1 MRVTAASFGNDFRT
15 QIAKLAERQM
25 RVQRQIATGQRI
37 DSPSDDPQAMR
48 RVLDL
53 RAELRVLNQ
62 YRDNIGKVRENS
74 TVAYSS
80 LNAMKKLN
88 DRAGEIA
95 TMADDSKPAEA
106 LGAYAMEINQL
117 LEEAVRLANTKH
129 RAVYIFSGTNS
140 TTATYGTTRDANGD
154 ITAVTWGGN
163 SNTTKVDIAADST
176 VGSNHPAEGAQ
187 GILKNSTNGADFISH
202 LITLRDNLKSGTAAS
217 ISDIK
222 SNGIANVKSDETNFI
237 NHFSN
242 LGAIQSR
249 LDTSEAITRHQAS
262 SIDPLVSNEADVDMA
277 DAFVRLNEIQN
288 AYTAAL
294 QSGGTLLQTSLL
306 DYIR

>member
-62 YRDNIGKVRENS
+62 YRDNIGKIRENS

-95 TMADDSKPAEA
+95 TLADDSKPAEA
-106 LGAYAMEINQL
+106 LGAYALEINQL
-117 LEEAVRLANTKH
+117 LEEAVRLGNTKH
-129 RAVYIFSGTNS
+129 RGVYIFSGTKS
-140 TTATYGTTRDANGD
+140 TTPTYNATRDANGD
-154 ITAVTWGGN
+154 ITAVMWGGN
-163 SNTTKVDIAADST
+163 SKTTQVDIASDST
-176 VGSNHPAEGAQ
+176 VDSNHPAEGAQ
-187 GILKNSTNGADFISH
+187 GILKNSTNGADFIAH
-202 LITLRDNLKSGTAAS
+202 LITLRDNLNSGDTAN
-217 ISDIK
+217 IK
-222 SNGIANVKSDETNFI
+222 SNGIANVKADETNFI

-242 LGAIQSR
+242 IGAIQSR
-249 LDTSEAITRHQAS
+249 LDTSEAIIRHQES
-262 SIDPLVSNEADVDMA
+262 SIDPLISNEADVDMA

>member
-25 RVQRQIATGQRI
+25 RVQKQIATGQRI
-37 DSPSDDPQAMR
+37 DAPSDDPQAMR

-53 RAELRVLNQ
+53 RSELRTLNQ
-62 YRDNIGKVRENS
+62 YQDNISKIRENS

-95 TMADDSKPAEA
+95 TMADGSKSQEA
-106 LGAYAMEINQL
+106 LSAYGKEINQL

-129 RAVYIFSGTNS
+129 RDVYIFSGTNS
-140 TTATYGTTRDANGD
+140 TTATYSATRDANGD

-163 SNTTKVDIAADST
+163 SNSTKVDIASDST
-176 VGSNHPAEGAQ
+176 VDSNYPAEGAA
-187 GILKNSTNGADFISH
+187 GILKNSTNGADFIGH
-202 LITLRDNLKSGTAAS
+202 LISLRDNLNSGDTAAIKSTS
-217 ISDIK
+217 ISNID
-222 SNGIANVKSDETNFI
+222 ADETNFI

-249 LDTSEAITRHQAS
+249 LDTSEAITKNQAS

-277 DAFVRLNEIQN
+277 EAFVKLNEIQN

>member
-62 YRDNIGKVRENS
+62 YQDNIGKVRENS

-80 LNAMKKLN
+80 LTAMKKLN

-95 TMADDSKPAEA
+95 TLADASKPGEA
-106 LGAYAMEINQL
+106 VQAYGKEINQL

-129 RAVYIFSGTNS
+129 RDVYIFSGTNS
-140 TTATYGTTRDANGD
+140 TSATYGTTRDANGD

-163 SNTTKVDIAADST
+163 SNTSKVDIASDST
-176 VGSNHPAEGAQ
+176 VDSNQPAEGPQ
-187 GILKNSTNGADFISH
+187 GILKNSTNGADFIAH
-202 LITLRDNLKSGTAAS
+202 LIMLRDNLNSGNTAN
-217 ISDIK
+217 IK

>member
-1 MRVTAASFGNDFRT
+1 MRVTAASFGNDFRL

-53 RAELRVLNQ
+53 RSELRVLNQ
-62 YRDNIGKVRENS
+62 YRDNISTVRENS

-117 LEEAVRLANTKH
+117 LEEAVRLGNTKH
-129 RAVYIFSGTNS
+129 RGVYIFSGTKS
-140 TTATYGTTRDANGD
+140 TTPTYNATRDANGD
-154 ITAVTWGGN
+154 ITGVTWGGN
-163 SNTTKVDIAADST
+163 SKTTQVDIASDST
-176 VGSNHPAEGAQ
+176 VDSNYPAEGAQ
-187 GILKNSTNGADFISH
+187 GILKNSTNGADFIAH
-202 LITLRDNLKSGTAAS
+202 LITLRDNLNSGDTAN
-217 ISDIK
+217 IK
-222 SNGIANVKSDETNFI
+222 SNGIENVKADETNFI

-242 LGAIQSR
+242 IGAIQSR

-262 SIDPLVSNEADVDMA
+262 SIDPLISNEADVDMA

>member
-62 YRDNIGKVRENS
+62 YQDNIGKVRENS

-95 TMADDSKPAEA
+95 TMADASKPTEA
-106 LGAYAMEINQL
+106 LQAYGKEINQL

-129 RAVYIFSGTNS
+129 RDVYIFSGTNS
-140 TTATYGTTRDANGD
+140 TTATYGTTRDANDD

-163 SNTTKVDIAADST
+163 SNTTKVDVAADST

-187 GILKNSTNGADFISH
+187 GILKNSTNGADFIAH
-202 LITLRDNLKSGTAAS
+202 LITLRDNLNSGNTTN
-217 ISDIK
+217 IK

-262 SIDPLVSNEADVDMA
+262 SIDPLISNEADVDMA

-294 QSGGTLLQTSLL
+294 QSGGTPLQTSLL

>member
-62 YRDNIGKVRENS
+62 YQDNIGKVRENS

-95 TMADDSKPAEA
+95 TMADASKPTEA
-106 LGAYAMEINQL
+106 LQAYGKEINQL

-129 RAVYIFSGTNS
+129 RDVYIFSGTHS
-140 TTATYGTTRDANGD
+140 TTPTYSATRVDGD
-154 ITAVTWGGN
+154 ITGVTWGGN
-163 SNTTKVDIAADST
+163 SNTSKVDIASDST
-176 VGSNHPAEGAQ
+176 VDSNHPAEGAQ
-187 GILKNSTNGADFISH
+187 GILKNSTNGADFIAH
-202 LITLRDNLKSGTAAS
+202 LITLRDNLNSGNTAN
-217 ISDIK
+217 IK

-262 SIDPLVSNEADVDMA
+262 SIDPLISNEADVDMA

>member
-1 MRVTAASFGNDFRT
+1 
-15 QIAKLAERQM
+15 
-25 RVQRQIATGQRI
+25 
-37 DSPSDDPQAMR
+37 
-48 RVLDL
+48 
-53 RAELRVLNQ
+53 
-62 YRDNIGKVRENS
+62 
-74 TVAYSS
+74 VAYSS

-106 LGAYAMEINQL
+106 LGAYALEINQL
-117 LEEAVRLANTKH
+117 LEEAVRLGNTKH
-129 RAVYIFSGTNS
+129 RGVYIFSGTKS
-140 TTATYGTTRDANGD
+140 TTPTYNATRDANGD
-154 ITAVTWGGN
+154 ITGVTWGGN
-163 SNTTKVDIAADST
+163 SKTTQVDIASDST
-176 VGSNHPAEGAQ
+176 VDSNYPAEGAQ
-187 GILKNSTNGADFISH
+187 GILKNSTNGADFIAH
-202 LITLRDNLKSGTAAS
+202 LITLRDNLNSGDTAN
-217 ISDIK
+217 IK
-222 SNGIANVKSDETNFI
+222 SNGIANVKADETNFI

-242 LGAIQSR
+242 IGAIQSR

-262 SIDPLVSNEADVDMA
+262 SIDPLISNEADVDMA

>member
-95 TMADDSKPAEA
+95 TMADGSKPTEA
-106 LGAYAMEINQL
+106 LGAYGKEINQL

-129 RAVYIFSGTNS
+129 RDVYIFSGTNS
-140 TTATYGTTRDANGD
+140 TTATYSTTRDANGD
-154 ITAVTWGGN
+154 ITGVTWGGN
-163 SNTTKVDIAADST
+163 SNTSKVDIAADST
-176 VGSNHPAEGAQ
+176 VDSNHPAEGAQ
-187 GILKNSTNGADFISH
+187 GILKNSTNGADFIAH
-202 LITLRDNLKSGTAAS
+202 LITLRDNLNSGNTAN
-217 ISDIK
+217 IK

>member
-15 QIAKLAERQM
+15 QLAKLAERQM
-25 RVQRQIATGQRI
+25 RLQQQIATGQRI
-37 DSPSDDPQAMR
+37 DAPSDDPQAMR

-53 RAELRVLNQ
+53 RSELRTLNQ
-62 YRDNIGKVRENS
+62 YQDNISKVRENS

-80 LNAMKKLN
+80 INALKKLN

-95 TMADDSKPAEA
+95 TMADASKSPEA
-106 LGAYAMEINQL
+106 LSAYAKEVNQL

-129 RAVYIFSGTNS
+129 RDIYIFSGTKS
-140 TTATYGTTRDANGD
+140 TTATYTPTRDSNGD
-154 ITAVTWGGN
+154 ITSATWGGN
-163 SNTTKVDIAADST
+163 SNSTKVDIASDST
-176 VGSNHPAEGAQ
+176 VNSNYPAEGTQ
-187 GILKNSTNGADFISH
+187 GILKNSTSGADFITH
-202 LITLRDNLKSGTAAS
+202 LISLRDNLEANNTT
-217 ISDIK
+217 DIK
-222 SNGIANVKSDETNFI
+222 DTDLANLDKDETNFI
-237 NHFSN
+237 DHFSN

-249 LDTSEAITRHQAS
+249 LDTSEAITRNQSAA
-262 SIDPLVSNEADVDMA
+262 IDPLVSNEADVDLS

-294 QSGGTLLQTSLL
+294 QSGGQLLQTSLL

>member
-62 YRDNIGKVRENS
+62 YQDNIGKVRENS

-95 TMADDSKPAEA
+95 TMADASKPTEA
-106 LGAYAMEINQL
+106 LQAYGKEINQL

-129 RAVYIFSGTNS
+129 RDVYIFSGTNS
-140 TTATYGTTRDANGD
+140 TTATYGTTRDANDD

-163 SNTTKVDIAADST
+163 SNTTKVDVAADST
-176 VGSNHPAEGAQ
+176 VGSNYPAEGAQ
-187 GILKNSTNGADFISH
+187 GILKNSTNGADFIAH
-202 LITLRDNLKSGTAAS
+202 LITLRDNLNSGNTTN
-217 ISDIK
+217 IK

-242 LGAIQSR
+242 I
-249 LDTSEAITRHQAS
+249 
-262 SIDPLVSNEADVDMA
+262 
-277 DAFVRLNEIQN
+277 
-288 AYTAAL
+288 
-294 QSGGTLLQTSLL
+294 
-306 DYIR
+306 

>member
-53 RAELRVLNQ
+53 RADLRVLNQ
-62 YRDNIGKVRENS
+62 YRDNIGKIRENS

-106 LGAYAMEINQL
+106 LGAYAMDINQL
-117 LEEAVRLANTKH
+117 LEEAVRLGNTKH
-129 RAVYIFSGTNS
+129 RGVYIFSGTKS
-140 TTATYGTTRDANGD
+140 TTPTYNATRDANGD
-154 ITAVTWGGN
+154 ITGVTWGGN
-163 SNTTKVDIAADST
+163 SKTTQVDIASDST
-176 VGSNHPAEGAQ
+176 VDSNYPAEGPQ
-187 GILKNSTNGADFISH
+187 GILKNSTNGADFIAH
-202 LITLRDNLKSGTAAS
+202 LITLRDNLNSGDTAN
-217 ISDIK
+217 IK
-222 SNGIANVKSDETNFI
+222 SNGIANVKADETNFI

-242 LGAIQSR
+242 IGAIQSR
-249 LDTSEAITRHQAS
+249 LDTSEAITRHRAS
-262 SIDPLVSNEADVDMA
+262 SIDPLISNEADVDMA

>member
-62 YRDNIGKVRENS
+62 YQDNIGKVRENS

-95 TMADDSKPAEA
+95 TMADASKPTEA
-106 LGAYAMEINQL
+106 LQAYGKEINQL

-129 RAVYIFSGTNS
+129 RDVYIFSGTNS

-176 VGSNHPAEGAQ
+176 VGSNHPAEGAH
-187 GILKNSTNGADFISH
+187 GILKNSTNGADFIAH
-202 LITLRDNLKSGTAAS
+202 LITLRDNLNSGNTTN
-217 ISDIK
+217 IK

>member
-62 YRDNIGKVRENS
+62 YQDNIGKVRENS

-95 TMADDSKPAEA
+95 TMADGSKSTEA
-106 LGAYAMEINQL
+106 LGAYGKEINQL

-129 RAVYIFSGTNS
+129 RDVYIFSGTNS
-140 TTATYGTTRDANGD
+140 TTATYSTTRDANGD
-154 ITAVTWGGN
+154 ITGVTWGGN
-163 SNTTKVDIAADST
+163 SNTTKVDIASDST
-176 VGSNHPAEGAQ
+176 VDSNHPAEGAE
-187 GILKNSTNGADFISH
+187 GVLRNSTNGADFIAH
-202 LITLRDNLKSGTAAS
+202 LITLRNNLNSGNTAN
-217 ISDIK
+217 IK
-222 SNGIANVKSDETNFI
+222 STGIANVKSDETNFI

>member
-53 RAELRVLNQ
+53 RADLRVLNQ
-62 YRDNIGKVRENS
+62 YRDNIGKIRENS

-117 LEEAVRLANTKH
+117 LEEAVRLGNTKH
-129 RAVYIFSGTNS
+129 RGVYIFSGTKS
-140 TTATYGTTRDANGD
+140 TTPTYNATRDANGD
-154 ITAVTWGGN
+154 ITGVTWGGN
-163 SNTTKVDIAADST
+163 SKTTQVDIASDST
-176 VGSNHPAEGAQ
+176 VDSSYPAEGPQ
-187 GILKNSTNGADFISH
+187 GILKNSTNGADFIAH
-202 LITLRDNLKSGTAAS
+202 LITLRDNLNSGDTAN
-217 ISDIK
+217 IK
-222 SNGIANVKSDETNFI
+222 SNGIANVKADETNFI

-242 LGAIQSR
+242 IGAIQSR

-262 SIDPLVSNEADVDMA
+262 SIDPLISNEADVDMA

>member
-62 YRDNIGKVRENS
+62 YQDNIGKVRENS

-95 TMADDSKPAEA
+95 TMADGSKSTEA
-106 LGAYAMEINQL
+106 LGAYGKEINQL

-129 RAVYIFSGTNS
+129 RDVYIFSGTNS
-140 TTATYGTTRDANGD
+140 TTATYSTTRDANGD
-154 ITAVTWGGN
+154 ITGVTWGGN
-163 SNTTKVDIAADST
+163 SNTSKVDIASDST
-176 VGSNHPAEGAQ
+176 VDSSHPAEGAQ
-187 GILKNSTNGADFISH
+187 GILKNSTNGADFIAH
-202 LITLRDNLKSGTAAS
+202 LITLRDNLNSGNTTN
-217 ISDIK
+217 IK

>member
-62 YRDNIGKVRENS
+62 YQDNIGKVRENS

-80 LNAMKKLN
+80 LTAMKKLN

-95 TMADDSKPAEA
+95 TLADASKPAEA
-106 LGAYAMEINQL
+106 LQAYGKEINQL

-129 RAVYIFSGTNS
+129 RDVYIFSGTNS
-140 TTATYGTTRDANGD
+140 TSATYGTVPPFHRGLRDAWTC
-154 ITAVTWGGN
+154 IRR
-163 SNTTKVDIAADST
+163 IAPLINLTSRRKKDALT
-176 VGSNHPAEGAQ
+176 VWQ
-187 GILKNSTNGADFISH
+187 
-202 LITLRDNLKSGTAAS
+202 RTAARATALAAS
-217 ISDIK
+217 AAVFPEK
-222 SNGIANVKSDETNFI
+222 
-237 NHFSN
+237 
-242 LGAIQSR
+242 R
-249 LDTSEAITRHQAS
+249 PEA
-262 SIDPLVSNEADVDMA
+262 P
-277 DAFVRLNEIQN
+277 DATEPP
-288 AYTAAL
+288 T
-294 QSGGTLLQTSLL
+294 
-306 DYIR
+306 

>member
-62 YRDNIGKVRENS
+62 YQDNIGKVRENS

-95 TMADDSKPAEA
+95 TMADGSKSTEA
-106 LGAYAMEINQL
+106 LGAYGKEINQL

-129 RAVYIFSGTNS
+129 RDVYIFSGTNS
-140 TTATYGTTRDANGD
+140 TTATYSTTRDANGD
-154 ITAVTWGGN
+154 ITGVTWGGN
-163 SNTTKVDIAADST
+163 SNTSKVDIASDST
-176 VGSNHPAEGAQ
+176 VDSNHPAEGAQ
-187 GILKNSTNGADFISH
+187 GILKNSTNGADFIAH
-202 LITLRDNLKSGTAAS
+202 LITLRDNLNSGNTTN
-217 ISDIK
+217 IK

-294 QSGGTLLQTSLL
+294 QSGGSLLQTSLL

>member
-62 YRDNIGKVRENS
+62 YQDNIGKVRENS

-95 TMADDSKPAEA
+95 TMADASKPTEA
-106 LGAYAMEINQL
+106 LQAYGKEINQL

-129 RAVYIFSGTNS
+129 RDVYIFSGTNS
-140 TTATYGTTRDANGD
+140 TTATYSTTRDANGD
-154 ITAVTWGGN
+154 ITGVTWGGN
-163 SNTTKVDIAADST
+163 SNTSKVDIASDST
-176 VGSNHPAEGAQ
+176 VDSNHPAEGAQ
-187 GILKNSTNGADFISH
+187 GILKNSTNGADFIAH
-202 LITLRDNLKSGTAAS
+202 LITLRDNLNSGNTTN
-217 ISDIK
+217 IK

>member
-62 YRDNIGKVRENS
+62 YQDNIGKVRENS

-80 LNAMKKLN
+80 LTAMKKLN

-95 TMADDSKPAEA
+95 TLADASKPAEA
-106 LGAYAMEINQL
+106 LQAYGKEINQL

-129 RAVYIFSGTNS
+129 RDVYIFSGTNS
-140 TTATYGTTRDANGD
+140 TSATYGTTRDANGD

-163 SNTTKVDIAADST
+163 SNTSKVDIASDST
-176 VGSNHPAEGAQ
+176 VDSNQPAEGPQ
-187 GILKNSTNGADFISH
+187 GILKNSTNGADFIAH
-202 LITLRDNLKSGTAAS
+202 LIMLRDNLNSGNTAN
-217 ISDIK
+217 IK

>member
-62 YRDNIGKVRENS
+62 YQDNIGKVRENS

-95 TMADDSKPAEA
+95 TMADASKPTEA
-106 LGAYAMEINQL
+106 LQAYGKEINQL

-129 RAVYIFSGTNS
+129 RDVYIFSGTNS
-140 TTATYGTTRDANGD
+140 TTATYGTTRDANDD

-163 SNTTKVDIAADST
+163 SNTTKVDVAADST
-176 VGSNHPAEGAQ
+176 VGSNYPAEGTQ
-187 GILKNSTNGADFISH
+187 GILKNSTNGADFIAH
-202 LITLRDNLKSGTAAS
+202 LITLRDNLNSGNTTN
-217 ISDIK
+217 IK

-242 LGAIQSR
+242 IGAIQSR

-262 SIDPLVSNEADVDMA
+262 SIDPLISNEADVDMA

>member
-62 YRDNIGKVRENS
+62 YQDNIGKVRENS

-95 TMADDSKPAEA
+95 TMADGSKSTEA
-106 LGAYAMEINQL
+106 LGAYGKEINQL

-129 RAVYIFSGTNS
+129 RDVYIFSGTNS
-140 TTATYGTTRDANGD
+140 TTATYSTTRDANGD
-154 ITAVTWGGN
+154 ITGVTWGGN
-163 SNTTKVDIAADST
+163 SNTSKVDIASDST
-176 VGSNHPAEGAQ
+176 VDSNHPAEGAQ
-187 GILKNSTNGADFISH
+187 GILKNSTNGADFIAH
-202 LITLRDNLKSGTAAS
+202 LITLRDNLNSGNTTN
-217 ISDIK
+217 IK

>member
-62 YRDNIGKVRENS
+62 YRDNIGKIRENS

-117 LEEAVRLANTKH
+117 LEEAVRLGNTKH
-129 RAVYIFSGTNS
+129 RGVYIFSGTKS
-140 TTATYGTTRDANGD
+140 TTPTY
-154 ITAVTWGGN
+154 
-163 SNTTKVDIAADST
+163 
-176 VGSNHPAEGAQ
+176 
-187 GILKNSTNGADFISH
+187 
-202 LITLRDNLKSGTAAS
+202 LIVLNYTY
-217 ISDIK
+217 
-222 SNGIANVKSDETNFI
+222 
-237 NHFSN
+237 
-242 LGAIQSR
+242 AIGR
-249 LDTSEAITRHQAS
+249 
-262 SIDPLVSNEADVDMA
+262 VSKHH
-277 DAFVRLNEIQN
+277 I
-288 AYTAAL
+288 
-294 QSGGTLLQTSLL
+294 SLL
-306 DYIR
+306 PIHQSFHIFLLCRVPT

>member
-62 YRDNIGKVRENS
+62 YQDNIGKVRENS

-80 LNAMKKLN
+80 LTAMKKLN
-88 DRAGEIA
+88 ARAGEIA
-95 TMADDSKPAEA
+95 TLADASKPAEA
-106 LGAYAMEINQL
+106 LQAYGKEINQL

-129 RAVYIFSGTNS
+129 RDVYIFSGTNS
-140 TTATYGTTRDANGD
+140 TSATYGTTRDANGD

-163 SNTTKVDIAADST
+163 SNTSKVDIASDST
-176 VGSNHPAEGAQ
+176 VDSNQPAEGPQ

-202 LITLRDNLKSGTAAS
+202 
-217 ISDIK
+217 
-222 SNGIANVKSDETNFI
+222 
-237 NHFSN
+237 
-242 LGAIQSR
+242 
-249 LDTSEAITRHQAS
+249 
-262 SIDPLVSNEADVDMA
+262 
-277 DAFVRLNEIQN
+277 
-288 AYTAAL
+288 
-294 QSGGTLLQTSLL
+294 
-306 DYIR
+306 

>member
-62 YRDNIGKVRENS
+62 YQDNIGKVRENS

-95 TMADDSKPAEA
+95 TMADGSKSTEA
-106 LGAYAMEINQL
+106 LGAYGKEINQL

-129 RAVYIFSGTNS
+129 RNVYIFSGTNS
-140 TTATYGTTRDANGD
+140 TTATYSTTRDANGD
-154 ITAVTWGGN
+154 ITGVTWGGN
-163 SNTTKVDIAADST
+163 SNTSKVDIASDST
-176 VGSNHPAEGAQ
+176 VDSSHPAEGAQ
-187 GILKNSTNGADFISH
+187 GILKNSTNGADFIAH
-202 LITLRDNLKSGTAAS
+202 LITLRDNLNSGNTTN
-217 ISDIK
+217 IK

>member
-62 YRDNIGKVRENS
+62 YQDNIGKVRENS

-95 TMADDSKPAEA
+95 TMADASKPTEA
-106 LGAYAMEINQL
+106 LQAYGKEINQL

-129 RAVYIFSGTNS
+129 RDVYIFSGTNS

-176 VGSNHPAEGAQ
+176 VGSNHPAEGAR
-187 GILKNSTNGADFISH
+187 GILKNSTNGADFIAH
-202 LITLRDNLKSGTAAS
+202 LITLRDNLNSGNTTN
-217 ISDIK
+217 IK

>member
-95 TMADDSKPAEA
+95 TMADGSKSTEA
-106 LGAYAMEINQL
+106 LGAYGKEINQL

-129 RAVYIFSGTNS
+129 RDVYIFSGTNS
-140 TTATYGTTRDANGD
+140 TTATYSTTRDANGD
-154 ITAVTWGGN
+154 ITGVTWGGN
-163 SNTTKVDIAADST
+163 SNTSKVDIASDST
-176 VGSNHPAEGAQ
+176 VDSNHPAEGAQ
-187 GILKNSTNGADFISH
+187 GILKNSTNGADFIAH
-202 LITLRDNLKSGTAAS
+202 LITLRDNLNSGNTTN
-217 ISDIK
+217 IK

>member
-62 YRDNIGKVRENS
+62 YQDNIGKVRENS

-95 TMADDSKPAEA
+95 TMADGSKSTEA
-106 LGAYAMEINQL
+106 LGAYGKEINQL

-129 RAVYIFSGTNS
+129 RDVYIFSGTNS
-140 TTATYGTTRDANGD
+140 TTATYSTTRDANGD
-154 ITAVTWGGN
+154 ITGVTWGGN
-163 SNTTKVDIAADST
+163 SNTSKVDIASDST
-176 VGSNHPAEGAQ
+176 VGSNHPAEGAL
-187 GILKNSTNGADFISH
+187 GILKNSTNGADFIAH
-202 LITLRDNLKSGTAAS
+202 LITLRDNLNSGNTTN
-217 ISDIK
+217 IK

>member
-62 YRDNIGKVRENS
+62 YQDNIGKVRENS

-95 TMADDSKPAEA
+95 TMADASKPTEA
-106 LGAYAMEINQL
+106 LQAYGKEINQL

-129 RAVYIFSGTNS
+129 RDVYIFSGTNS
-140 TTATYGTTRDANGD
+140 TTATYGTTRDANDD

-163 SNTTKVDIAADST
+163 SNTTKVDVAADST
-176 VGSNHPAEGAQ
+176 VGSNYPAEGTQ
-187 GILKNSTNGADFISH
+187 GILKNSTNGADFIAH
-202 LITLRDNLKSGTAAS
+202 LITLRDNLNSGNTTN
-217 ISDIK
+217 IK

>member
-25 RVQRQIATGQRI
+25 RVQRQIATGQRS

-62 YRDNIGKVRENS
+62 YQDNIGKVRENS

-95 TMADDSKPAEA
+95 TMADGSKSTEA
-106 LGAYAMEINQL
+106 LGAYGKEINQL

-129 RAVYIFSGTNS
+129 RDVYIFSGTNS
-140 TTATYGTTRDANGD
+140 TTATYSTTRDANGD
-154 ITAVTWGGN
+154 ITGVTWGGN
-163 SNTTKVDIAADST
+163 SNTSKVDIASDST
-176 VGSNHPAEGAQ
+176 VDSSHPAEGAQ
-187 GILKNSTNGADFISH
+187 GILKNSTNGADFIAH
-202 LITLRDNLKSGTAAS
+202 LITLRDNLNSGNTTN
-217 ISDIK
+217 IK

>member
-25 RVQRQIATGQRI
+25 GVQRQIATGQRI

-95 TMADDSKPAEA
+95 TMADASKPTEA
-106 LGAYAMEINQL
+106 LQAYGKEINQL

-129 RAVYIFSGTNS
+129 RDVYIFSGTNS
-140 TTATYGTTRDANGD
+140 TTATYSTTRDANGD
-154 ITAVTWGGN
+154 ITGVTWGGN
-163 SNTTKVDIAADST
+163 SNTSKVDIASDST
-176 VGSNHPAEGAQ
+176 VDSNHPAEGAQ
-187 GILKNSTNGADFISH
+187 GILKNSTNGADFIAH
-202 LITLRDNLKSGTAAS
+202 LITLRDNLNSGNTTN
-217 ISDIK
+217 IK

>member
-62 YRDNIGKVRENS
+62 YRDNIGKIRENS

-106 LGAYAMEINQL
+106 LGAYALEINQL

-129 RAVYIFSGTNS
+129 RDVYIFSGTNS
-140 TTATYGTTRDANGD
+140 TTATYSTTRDANGD
-154 ITAVTWGGN
+154 ISGVTWGGN
-163 SNTTKVDIAADST
+163 SNTTKVDIASDST
-176 VGSNHPAEGAQ
+176 VDSNHPAEGAQ
-187 GILKNSTNGADFISH
+187 GILKNSTNGADFIAH
-202 LITLRDNLKSGTAAS
+202 LITLRDNLNSGNTAN
-217 ISDIK
+217 IK

>member
-1 MRVTAASFGNDFRT
+1 MRVTAASFGNDFRL

-53 RAELRVLNQ
+53 RSELRVLNQ
-62 YRDNIGKVRENS
+62 YRDNISTVRENS

-95 TMADDSKPAEA
+95 TMADGSKSSEA
-106 LGAYAMEINQL
+106 LSAYAMEINQL
-117 LEEAVRLANTKH
+117 LEEGVRLANTKH
-129 RAVYIFSGTNS
+129 RDVYVFSGTNS
-140 TTATYGTTRDANGD
+140 TTPTYAPSRDANGD
-154 ITAVTWGGN
+154 ITSVTWGGN
-163 SNTTKVDIAADST
+163 SNSTKVDIASGST
-176 VGSNHPAEGAQ
+176 VNSNYPAEGTH
-187 GILKNSTNGADFISH
+187 GLLKNSSNGADFLNH
-202 LITLRDNLKSGTAAS
+202 LISLRDALRTGDTAT
-217 ISDIK
+217 IK
-222 SNGIANVKSDETNFI
+222 SVSIENVKADETNFI

-262 SIDPLVSNEADVDMA
+262 AIDPLVSNEADVDMA
-277 DAFVRLNEIQN
+277 EAFVKLNEIQN

-294 QSGGTLLQTSLL
+294 QSGGVILQTSLL

>member
-62 YRDNIGKVRENS
+62 YQDNIGKVRENS

-95 TMADDSKPAEA
+95 TLADASKPAEA
-106 LGAYAMEINQL
+106 LQAYGKEINQL

-129 RAVYIFSGTNS
+129 RDVYIFSGTNS
-140 TTATYGTTRDANGD
+140 TSATYGTTRDANGD

-163 SNTTKVDIAADST
+163 SNTSKVDIASDST
-176 VGSNHPAEGAQ
+176 VDSNQPAEGPQ
-187 GILKNSTNGADFISH
+187 GILKNSTNGADFIAH
-202 LITLRDNLKSGTAAS
+202 LITLRDNLNSGNTAN
-217 ISDIK
+217 IK

>member
-62 YRDNIGKVRENS
+62 YQDNIGKVRENS

-95 TMADDSKPAEA
+95 MMADASKPTEA
-106 LGAYAMEINQL
+106 LQAYGKEINQL

-129 RAVYIFSGTNS
+129 RDVYIFSGTNS
-140 TTATYGTTRDANGD
+140 TTATYSTTRDANGD
-154 ITAVTWGGN
+154 ITGVTWGGN
-163 SNTTKVDIAADST
+163 SNISKVDIASDST
-176 VGSNHPAEGAQ
+176 VDSNHPAEGAQ
-187 GILKNSTNGADFISH
+187 GILKNSTNGADFIAH
-202 LITLRDNLKSGTAAS
+202 LITLRDNLNSGNTTN
-217 ISDIK
+217 IK

-294 QSGGTLLQTSLL
+294 QSGGSLLQTSLL

>member
-62 YRDNIGKVRENS
+62 YQDNIGKVRENS

-80 LNAMKKLN
+80 LTAMKKLN

-95 TMADDSKPAEA
+95 TLADASKPTEA
-106 LGAYAMEINQL
+106 LQAYGKEINQL

-129 RAVYIFSGTNS
+129 RDVYIFSGTNS

-163 SNTTKVDIAADST
+163 SKTAQVDIASDST
-176 VGSNHPAEGAQ
+176 VDSNHPAEGAQ
-187 GILKNSTNGADFISH
+187 GILKNSTNGADFIAH
-202 LITLRDNLKSGTAAS
+202 LITLRDNLNSGNTTN
-217 ISDIK
+217 IK

>member
-62 YRDNIGKVRENS
+62 YQDNIGKVRENS

-95 TMADDSKPAEA
+95 TMADGSKSTEE

-129 RAVYIFSGTNS
+129 REVYIVSGTNS

-154 ITAVTWGGN
+154 ITAVSWGGTSN
-163 SNTTKVDIAADST
+163 STNVDIASDST
-176 VGSNHPAEGAQ
+176 VDSNYPAEGAQ
-187 GILKNSTNGADFISH
+187 GILKNSTNGADFIAN
-202 LITLRDNLKSGTAAS
+202 LMTLRDNLKSGTAAA
-217 ISDIK
+217 ISNIK
-222 SNGIANVKSDETNFI
+222 STGIANVKADETNFI
-237 NHFSN
+237 NHFN
-242 LGAIQSR
+242 IA
-249 LDTSEAITRHQAS
+249 
-262 SIDPLVSNEADVDMA
+262 P
-277 DAFVRLNEIQN
+277 
-288 AYTAAL
+288 
-294 QSGGTLLQTSLL
+294 
-306 DYIR
+306 